1 MVETTELWWRAS
13 YGDRDGGNNII
24 SVEVVMMVET
34 IELWW

>member
-13 YGDRDGGNNII
+13 YGDRDGNNII